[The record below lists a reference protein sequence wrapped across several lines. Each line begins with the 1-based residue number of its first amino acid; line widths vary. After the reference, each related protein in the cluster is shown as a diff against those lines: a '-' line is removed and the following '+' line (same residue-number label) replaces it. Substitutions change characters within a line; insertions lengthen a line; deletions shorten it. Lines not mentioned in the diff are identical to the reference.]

1 MIELFLERTIAF
13 LLFWGIWM
21 LAPLVIDVS
30 TAIIFLVLVLFYP
43 EKKERESIPDLNF
56 LPLVSIVI
64 PVHDSEDTLYACLQS
79 IVKQTYPLEKIQII
93 CVNNG
98 SSDNSFGVYSQF
110 QNDYQE
116 AGISWI
122 NMDEAGKSIAL
133 NAGIYMI
140 KGDYVFNIDS
150 DAWLDEN
157 AVIRMVEAFEY
168 DPSLVAATGAIHI
181 DKKLGED
188 TRFIDIVHYCEEIEY
203 LVAFN
208 VGRRYQSITNN
219 LFTLAGA
226 FSVIRRDIIL
236 KSFMYS
242 ERTVSEDTDLTFHIR
257 NSVRKH
263 KARLGCVSSAIAYVE
278 PISSVS
284 KLYSQRVRWQRGQIE
299 VTALYNTGKARFI
312 DMLRSFDGR
321 TLLVDHTLAFSRLTW
336 TFLVPFLYFLGYPM
350 QLVFAAFIGLYFCYL
365 ILDFLYYLV
374 AVKEATGTYKTE
386 IKQIW
391 WVTFFLPIFRFFTYW
406 FRVAGILLAISEQS
420 SWRVENPVEQT
431 RQAIKST
438 ISSFKRFF
446 KKDQNL

>member
-64 PVHDSEDTLYACLQS
+64 PVHDSEDTLYVCLQS

-110 QNDYQE
+110 QNDYQA

-168 DPSLVAATGAIHI
+168 DPSLGSCYRCYTYRQ
-181 DKKLGED
+181 KKLVK
-188 TRFIDIVHYCEEIEY
+188 TTLLLTCSYCEEMNPGGFQCGPTLPEY
-203 LVAFN
+203 NQQPFYAGGSLFSN
-208 VGRRYQSITNN
+208 SPRYH
-219 LFTLAGA
+219 FK
-226 FSVIRRDIIL
+226 V
-236 KSFMYS
+236 
-242 ERTVSEDTDLTFHIR
+242 FH
-257 NSVRKH
+257 V
-263 KARLGCVSSAIAYVE
+263 
-278 PISSVS
+278 
-284 KLYSQRVRWQRGQIE
+284 
-299 VTALYNTGKARFI
+299 
-312 DMLRSFDGR
+312 LRADR
-321 TLLVDHTLAFSRLTW
+321 
-336 TFLVPFLYFLGYPM
+336 
-350 QLVFAAFIGLYFCYL
+350 I
-365 ILDFLYYLV
+365 
-374 AVKEATGTYKTE
+374 
-386 IKQIW
+386 
-391 WVTFFLPIFRFFTYW
+391 
-406 FRVAGILLAISEQS
+406 
-420 SWRVENPVEQT
+420 
-431 RQAIKST
+431 
-438 ISSFKRFF
+438 
-446 KKDQNL
+446 